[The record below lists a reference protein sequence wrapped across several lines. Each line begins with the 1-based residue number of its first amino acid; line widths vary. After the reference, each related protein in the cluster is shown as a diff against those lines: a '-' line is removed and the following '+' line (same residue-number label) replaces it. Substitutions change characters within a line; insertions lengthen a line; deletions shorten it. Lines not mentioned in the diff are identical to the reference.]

1 MHCNR
6 RLLTKVSAALAL
18 IVIAEILI
26 GDENG
31 AVVGAFAFA
40 WLAAL
45 GLTRRAIWGNGSARV
60 AMIAGAVLALVLVDD
75 PSFVGWMMFWLSLS
89 LAALLPRQGFDDA
102 LAWSRRLAWHA
113 VSGIVAP
120 FADAARVGIVGQ
132 RRGRSAGR
140 MRSVG
145 AVVALPL
152 IGGAAFIALF
162 ASANPVIGR
171 AFSLIVLPDMRSV
184 TWRALFALCV
194 LITIWTSLRPRAG
207 MTRPSRYGRGT
218 INGVFE
224 PGVATLILSL
234 VTFNV
239 IFAVENALDIVF
251 LWSGAGLPAGV
262 SMADYAH
269 RGAYSLIITAVLAG
283 VFVLLALRPG
293 SAGAASPFVRR
304 LVTVWIVQNL
314 LLVASSA
321 LRTLDYVDVYGMTV
335 WRLSALAWMEL
346 VATGLALI
354 GWRLLTRRT
363 AAWLINANALA
374 GVAVLATASVVDLA
388 ATAAAWNARTAI
400 AEGEHSPSLDLCYMG
415 QLGTSSLVSLAL
427 LERHVQNADLR
438 DRLAYLRWT
447 NRNALVEMQS
457 DWRSWTPRN
466 ARRLATVDAMLGGKA
481 PRLRPALDGRDCGGA
496 IMVPM
501 PPAPNPTP
509 PPPPPPLPTP
519 PKPLTTG
526 AQR

>member
-1 MHCNR
+1 MHCNG
-6 RLLTKVSAALAL
+6 RLSAKVGVALAL

-26 GDENG
+26 GDGNG
-31 AVVGAFAFA
+31 AVVGGFAFA

-45 GLTRRAIWGNGSARV
+45 ALTRRATWGNGSARV
-60 AMIAGAVLALVLVDD
+60 AIIAAAVFALMLVDD

-102 LAWSRRLAWHA
+102 LAWARRVAWHA

-120 FADAARVGIVGQ
+120 FADAAMAKTVGQ
-132 RRGRSAGR
+132 RRGRSASS
-140 MRSVG
+140 MRSIG

-152 IGGAAFIALF
+152 IGGAVFLALF
-162 ASANPVIGR
+162 ARANPVIGR
-171 AFSLIVLPDMRSV
+171 AFSLIVLPDMWSV
-184 TWRALFALCV
+184 TWRTLFALAV
-194 LITIWTSLRPRAG
+194 LITIWASLRPRAG
-207 MTRPSRYGRGT
+207 TTRPSGHGRGT
-218 INGVFE
+218 IDGAFE

-269 RGAYSLIITAVLAG
+269 RGAYSLIATAVLAA

-293 SAGAASPFVRR
+293 SVGAASPLVRR
-304 LVTVWIVQNL
+304 LVTVWIMQNL

-321 LRTLDYVDVYGMTV
+321 LRTLDYVEVYGMTV
-335 WRLSALAWMEL
+335 WRLSALAWMGL
-346 VATGLALI
+346 VTTGLALI
-354 GWRLLTRRT
+354 GWRLLARKT

-400 AEGEHSPSLDLCYMG
+400 AEGEHGPSLDLCYMG

-427 LERHVQNADLR
+427 LERHVRNPELH

-447 NRNALVEMQS
+447 NRNALVEMQA

-466 ARRLATVDAMLGGKA
+466 TRRLATVDAMLGGKA
-481 PRLRPALDGRDCGGA
+481 PRLRPAPDGRDCGGA
-496 IMVPM
+496 IMVPV

-509 PPPPPPLPTP
+509 PPPPPSPTP
-519 PKPLTTG
+519 PKPLTRG